1 MDASEFDRQFV
12 AHAPAHQVVAPGVLH
27 VQLDAPLAAA
37 FEYPL
42 VGHPVVVAGQ
52 IGVGRGGHRAAYAR
66 TLAQRADR
74 LVPHRLVHLAQFGL
88 GFGLVQQ
95 NFGVAEHRERV
106 GAGGVALV
114 RIVVGVPL
122 DDAVVGQLRGQ
133 AGEDL
138 CEFVGLLAADLL
150 DVVGRDEG
158 LAQAV
163 VAAGELVLEL
173 RLVVSVLVR
182 EARPVEVQV
191 HVDERFGTR
200 VALSVAARGVVPR
213 GVVKPVERGVELVGQ
228 DHFGVLRLL
237 ALEDLAVIGRL
248 LAGRRDQRI
257 GAVAHQLLRGGDARA
272 EPFLAAV
279 QPVVLPPG
287 SLVEA
292 DARFQGQRHIA
303 VDDVGVDVF
312 AGLGAPG
319 GGEVEVF
326 EDLLHDVVARVA
338 ALVELFVVVGV
349 DRLVV
354 PGHVAEG
361 LDLVPVEPRAPEA
374 ADALV
379 MLHRRVVH
387 IGGRV
392 LHVLEVIVDV
402 VERTPVAPRPVV
414 GLLGAVTARLEESFG
429 LGRDADVAVLVA
441 ARERRGRGQVAFEK
455 ADRIGFQRRFR
466 IEKGVGGRRID
477 GVFVE
482 EALARGQEG
491 QSGDYRYLVQ
501 YGFHGIA
508 C

>member
-1 MDASEFDRQFV
+1 M
-12 AHAPAHQVVAPGVLH
+12 
-27 VQLDAPLAAA
+27 
-37 FEYPL
+37 
-42 VGHPVVVAGQ
+42 
-52 IGVGRGGHRAAYAR
+52 
-66 TLAQRADR
+66 T
-74 LVPHRLVHLAQFGL
+74 
-88 GFGLVQQ
+88 
-95 NFGVAEHRERV
+95 
-106 GAGGVALV
+106 
-114 RIVVGVPL
+114 
-122 DDAVVGQLRGQ
+122 
-133 AGEDL
+133 
-138 CEFVGLLAADLL
+138 
-150 DVVGRDEG
+150 
-158 LAQAV
+158 
-163 VAAGELVLEL
+163 LVL
-173 RLVVSVLVR
+173 
-182 EARPVEVQV
+182 
-191 HVDERFGTR
+191 TY
-200 VALSVAARGVVPR
+200 
-213 GVVKPVERGVELVGQ
+213 
-228 DHFGVLRLL
+228 LL
-237 ALEDLAVIGRL
+237 ALEH
-248 LAGRRDQRI
+248 Q
-257 GAVAHQLLRGGDARA
+257 VAAK
-272 EPFLAAV
+272 
-279 QPVVLPPG
+279 
-287 SLVEA
+287 
-292 DARFQGQRHIA
+292 
-303 VDDVGVDVF
+303 
-312 AGLGAPG
+312 
-319 GGEVEVF
+319 
-326 EDLLHDVVARVA
+326 HDVVARVA

-379 MLHRRVVH
+379 MLHCCVVH

>member
-1 MDASEFDRQFV
+1 M
-12 AHAPAHQVVAPGVLH
+12 
-27 VQLDAPLAAA
+27 
-37 FEYPL
+37 
-42 VGHPVVVAGQ
+42 
-52 IGVGRGGHRAAYAR
+52 
-66 TLAQRADR
+66 
-74 LVPHRLVHLAQFGL
+74 
-88 GFGLVQQ
+88 
-95 NFGVAEHRERV
+95 
-106 GAGGVALV
+106 
-114 RIVVGVPL
+114 
-122 DDAVVGQLRGQ
+122 
-133 AGEDL
+133 
-138 CEFVGLLAADLL
+138 
-150 DVVGRDEG
+150 
-158 LAQAV
+158 
-163 VAAGELVLEL
+163 
-173 RLVVSVLVR
+173 
-182 EARPVEVQV
+182 
-191 HVDERFGTR
+191 
-200 VALSVAARGVVPR
+200 
-213 GVVKPVERGVELVGQ
+213 KPVERGVELVGQ

-379 MLHRRVVH
+379 MLHCCVVH